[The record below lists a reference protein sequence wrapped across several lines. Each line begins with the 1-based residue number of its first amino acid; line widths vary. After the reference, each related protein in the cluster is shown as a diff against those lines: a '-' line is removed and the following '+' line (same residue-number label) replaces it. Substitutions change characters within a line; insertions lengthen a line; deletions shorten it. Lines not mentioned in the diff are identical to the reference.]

1 MSTNNVD
8 KKLLDPEFE
17 HTPVP
22 KEYRK
27 KLSSVAA
34 VWFGFPMVLTS
45 AVIGGLITA
54 QLGFKAGALAMLVG
68 NLLLFV
74 MVGLLSYDAG
84 RSGLNFSLTAQ
95 RTFGRKGYYL
105 ISGLLSTV
113 VIGWFAL
120 QVGLTG
126 ATMHGSFGASLL
138 LMTVIGGVLYVAVT
152 YVGIKALSFLGWIAA
167 PFYILIAIIAITMAF
182 QSGNSDIL
190 NYHPHVSNAM
200 SFGAAVT
207 LVFAG
212 FADSGTMTAD
222 FTRWA
227 KNGREGALS
236 TIFAFPIGNFIA
248 ELVGG
253 IVVATGVIPNPAST
267 GGDFMSVLA
276 GHGPLL
282 TVLSILFVFI
292 NLGSVGTH
300 CLYNG
305 AVGWSHMTGKKMRP
319 ITVIIGVVGLI
330 VAVSGIYNHFFNW
343 LVLLGVIIPPI
354 GAIIIMDRLVLRKN
368 QPANLV
374 SWRPMSFIV
383 WILSAAIA
391 LYCNYFAP
399 HLSVAVVGLVSAAIF
414 YAIGNLFV
422 KGDTG
427 KNSGME
433 KAV

>member
-1 MSTNNVD
+1 MSTTNVD
-8 KKLLDPEFE
+8 KQLLDPEFE
-17 HTPVP
+17 HAPVP

-27 KLSSVAA
+27 RLSSVAA

-68 NLLLFV
+68 NLLLFL

-84 RSGLNFSLTAQ
+84 RTGMNFSLTAQ
-95 RTFGRKGYYL
+95 KTFGRSGYYL
-105 ISGLLSTV
+105 VSGLLSTV

-126 ATMHGSFGASLL
+126 ATMHGSFGANLL
-138 LMTVIGGVLYVAVT
+138 WMTVLGGILYVAVT
-152 YVGIKALSFLGWIAA
+152 YIGIKALSFLGWIAA
-167 PFYILIAIIAITMAF
+167 PFYILIAIIAIVMAVK
-182 QSGNSDIL
+182 SGNSDIFG
-190 NYHPHVSNAM
+190 YHPHVSGAM

-248 ELVGG
+248 EIVGG
-253 IVVATGVIPNPAST
+253 IVVATGVIPNPTST

-282 TVLSILFVFI
+282 TILSILFVFI

-305 AVGWSHMTGKKMRP
+305 AVGWSHMTGKKMRT
-319 ITVIIGVVGLI
+319 ITLIIGVLGLI
-330 VAVSGIYNHFFNW
+330 VAISGIYNHFFNW

-354 GAIIIMDRLVLRKN
+354 GSIIIMDRLVLRKSES
-368 QPANLV
+368 ADLV
-374 SWRPMSFIV
+374 NWRPLAFIV
-383 WILSAAIA
+383 WVLSAAIS
-391 LYCNYFAP
+391 LFVNFYAP
-399 HLSVAVVGLVSAAIF
+399 HLSVAVVGLVTAAIF
-414 YAIGNLFV
+414 YSVGNMFV
-422 KGDTG
+422 KGSSGEDTG
-427 KNSGME
+427 MN

>member
-1 MSTNNVD
+1 MSTTNVD

-17 HTPVP
+17 HTSVP

-54 QLGFKAGALAMLVG
+54 QLGFKAGALAMLLG

-84 RSGLNFSLTAQ
+84 RTGLNFSLTAQ
-95 RTFGRKGYYL
+95 KTFGRSGYYI

-138 LMTVIGGVLYVAVT
+138 VMTVLGGILYVAVT
-152 YVGIKALSFLGWIAA
+152 YVGIKALSILGWIAA
-167 PFYILIAIIAITMAF
+167 PFYILIAVIAIVMAMKD
-182 QSGNSDIL
+182 GNSDIL
-190 NYHPHVSNAM
+190 GYHPHVSNAM

-253 IVVATGVIPNPAST
+253 IVVATGVIPNPTST

-282 TVLSILFVFI
+282 TILSILFVFI

-319 ITVIIGVVGLI
+319 ITLIIGVVGLI

-354 GAIIIMDRLVLRKN
+354 GAIMIMDRLVLRKN
-368 QPANLV
+368 ESANLV
-374 SWRPMSFIV
+374 NWRPMAFVV
-383 WILSAAIA
+383 WILSSAIA
-391 LYCNYFAP
+391 LYCNYYAP
-399 HLSVAVVGLVSAAIF
+399 HLSVAVVGLVSAAVF
-414 YAIGNLFV
+414 YGIASMLV
-422 KGDTG
+422 KGS
-427 KNSGME
+427 NSNPGMK